1 MSILASVVLGLAI
14 GYLAMANRLCAVVAS
29 EEMEQGD
36 YSFLYTFGVCALLCL
51 ILLPILGT
59 TNLIDISETQLLLPA
74 GALLG
79 GALFGYS
86 SAFARG
92 SVVGL
97 LYRTGAGRLHA
108 LVAFAVMATS
118 AAFSAEVFR
127 LYPIPLVSRG
137 WEIPNPAGG
146 GVPAFIP
153 WTIAMLAFLLL
164 AGIVVAA
171 LRKRNEVSSER
182 QWLSTGFGVGIL
194 VLLAWLLSGDHGAS
208 RGIEE
213 LPALERIA
221 SVLTSSGT
229 KGSEWMAGIFLGIP
243 VGAGLA
249 AAVREKF
256 QVRWP
261 RFADPFESVLG
272 GLGMGIGIALA
283 GGGTLKYLYTGP
295 GALLAN
301 SVLFLI
307 AMFPMIAIGR
317 KQRERRREDSK
328 KRRRTSKRKR

>member
-1 MSILASVVLGLAI
+1 
-14 GYLAMANRLCAVVAS
+14 MANRLCAVVAS
-29 EEMEQGD
+29 EEMEGGD
-36 YSFLYTFGVCALLCL
+36 YSFLFTFGVCALLCL
-51 ILLPILGT
+51 ILLPVLGIT
-59 TNLIDISETQLLLPA
+59 ELIDISETQQLLPA
-74 GALLG
+74 GALIG

-86 SAFARG
+86 AAFARG

-118 AAFSAEVFR
+118 AAFAAEVFR

-137 WEIPNPAGG
+137 WEIPNPASTA
-146 GVPAFIP
+146 VPAFIP
-153 WTIAMLAFLLL
+153 WTIATLALILL
-164 AGIVVAA
+164 VAVTIIA
-171 LRKRNEVSSER
+171 LRDREDASDKRP
-182 QWLSTGFGVGIL
+182 WLSTGFGIGIL
-194 VLLAWLLSGDHGAS
+194 VLLAWLLSGDHGVS

-221 SVLTSSGT
+221 SVLTSSQT
-229 KGSEWMAGIFLGIP
+229 KGSEWMAGIFIGIP

-256 QVRWP
+256 NVRWP

-272 GLGMGIGIALA
+272 GLGMGVGIALA
-283 GGGTLKYLYTGP
+283 GGGTLAYLYTGP
-295 GALLAN
+295 GALIAN
-301 SVLFLI
+301 SALFLA

-328 KRRRTSKRKR
+328 KNRRKSKRRR